1 MIVPLFS
8 CSFWRGDNLSF
19 VIEEHRKALVVMS
32 IIKISPVAVLID
44 GRNLPVYGG
53 REGDAVRAQQAHP
66 SSKAQ

>member
-1 MIVPLFS
+1 M
-8 CSFWRGDNLSF
+8 SF
-19 VIEEHRKALVVMS
+19 VIEEHRKTLVVIG
-32 IIKISPVAVLID
+32 IIEISPVAVLID